1 MFNGGTLLC
10 LIFAIGVVVALHWP
24 DIKAR
29 VTATLEPPAYAT
41 FDCRG
46 GIHGACETCSC
57 SCHVHAE
64 LAQWVE
70 HDTAMG
76 ARAERLGYTR

>member
-10 LIFAIGVVVALHWP
+10 FIFAASSVAALYWP
-24 DIKAR
+24 EIKAR
-29 VTATLEPPAYAT
+29 FIAAIEPAGYAT

-70 HDTAMG
+70 HDAAMD